1 MLLWPICNLN
11 FDDKN
16 ILILIIIS
24 ILVDKSFI
32 YIIYF
37 NNICITEILPF
48 VLVLRNQDKSDSK
61 ISLHRLQIQY
71 VDLLKPVKWILFEIK
86 VIFNVRLLIKIEK
99 PN

>member
-1 MLLWPICNLN
+1 MYYWNT
-11 FDDKN
+11 
-16 ILILIIIS
+16 
-24 ILVDKSFI
+24 SF
-32 YIIYF
+32 
-37 NNICITEILPF
+37 CIT
-48 VLVLRNQDKSDSK
+48 VLRNQDKSDSK